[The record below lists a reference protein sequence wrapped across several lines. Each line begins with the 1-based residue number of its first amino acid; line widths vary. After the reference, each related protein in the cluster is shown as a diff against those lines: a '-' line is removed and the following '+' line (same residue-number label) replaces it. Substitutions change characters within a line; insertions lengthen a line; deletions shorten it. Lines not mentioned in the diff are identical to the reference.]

1 MPNGKICYV
10 EIPATDVEASANFY
24 ARVFDWQIRT
34 RGDGARAFDDSTGS
48 VSGSWVLD
56 RKSST
61 EPGILIYVMV
71 DSIEATLA
79 KVAGAGG
86 SVIAPKTAISS
97 GGEAYAT
104 IMDPG
109 ANVIGVY
116 EEPAR

>member
-24 ARVFDWQIRT
+24 AHVFYWKIRT

-56 RKSST
+56 RKSSSD
-61 EPGILIYVMV
+61 PGILIYIMV
-71 DSIEATLA
+71 DSIEDTLS
-79 KVAGAGG
+79 KVPGAGG
-86 SVIAPKTAISS
+86 MVVTSKTAISS

-104 IMDPG
+104 IMDPA
-109 ANVIGVY
+109 ANVIGLY
-116 EEPAR
+116 EERDS